1 MRDFLYITMKKLF
14 LFILILCASVHA
26 LAVGWTPTDAGLVVN
41 LGQGDRFLLSIMVD
55 HDNNPATPA
64 REYFV
69 ANYTRYKGDD
79 YFKYKFDEKDS
90 TQGHWLKLIQQPST
104 ATEPAE
110 MIIWEVGAP
119 LVRQSGGKNYDLGGI
134 AYTIWNDG
142 KTLRTNNTNYQFM
155 GDLTG
160 DYNYK
165 DACDVV
171 FVIPTVRGVPTVQDR
186 TLPSFDPKGTL
197 GRGTAPFDGATGSGF
212 MGMTYREVYMFD
224 IPRLNPPITYTNA
237 SLVTFNTTT
246 KQKSWSNGQIKCDP
260 GKAAYAFADSKHD
273 ATTRVVFRLYL
284 LDKPFVSCPKTYFF
298 ATDEQDYIR
307 YRKTENVNGTAADST
322 TAKKIYTMDYLTPMN
337 RVGATT
343 THRTGWMKVPVPDST
358 YYYVGWKDD
367 YYAANKD
374 KTSARMGD
382 NPGTPALEGAYS
394 QFTKIRELPMKTL
407 SGFYAP
413 AGAYGRMVIDS
424 TSTAD
429 NHGVKFEP
437 KGYMLKVST
446 GKNVRMRP
454 NADSTVWTTQDM
466 WTIDESWEGHTIKAT
481 LMTGPEFSDTDPG
494 ADITGWS
501 VNVAGSA
508 VPVYD
513 QPEAT
518 PAGKSGYA
526 QITVTDA
533 NPNGSMTFIEV
544 SKARHLHYSNN
555 GFLGDTVPDQYPIT
569 GTTVTIQ
576 APRIKADYKFLGWS
590 KNKNGS
596 GDTIHVGDPYTI
608 KTTADTLYALATYE
622 GTLQVAI
629 SFIGKDGKRYYLN
642 HPGAMAPRYSRARH
656 YANWET
662 TWQGMANAENNDPNY
677 VSTFELRHP
686 SNEINRK
693 DVGVADLREQEKV
706 LDPRRYTMRGYEDS
720 LTFYEYFSPTRDE
733 YLGLYYQ
740 APNVILA
747 NNTWA
752 GLFET
757 NSDATTT
764 GWPDYM
770 TPYISGVKLKST
782 RYVEEYDATKP
793 DSLILKE
800 RSNKGAP
807 WVQYDPATDQFN
819 GVELEKDATVFDIS
833 AVIVADAHYVVIPDT
848 SEVWRDTIEFAY
860 HKNEQK
866 VEKAWSKL
874 IGKQFMA
881 VMVAGSD
888 TVYFHPNRKKI
899 INDPNNLYL
908 SPDFRVS
915 QYFSL
920 IRDSRISSSTPLSAS
935 DSVMRQETPDYW
947 CNEIVSGL
955 NSPMDIRDKAGNP
968 IDIVDTLRIDLSH
981 GGISKIKEYRGRWK
995 KGAPGL
1001 HMVNA
1006 DGSARYRDVIIR
1018 TKTYHYGAQ
1027 STHLVLRP
1035 EKESYSFGPLVGQ
1048 SQTIKFYLTREHR
1061 RKLMDIKG
1069 QEVDEVVTRIDTIR
1083 TGWSIPKANC
1093 SCPKDHSFE
1102 IPSASDSL
1110 VTIRVKDEN
1119 TSGVNYDTLVVAP
1132 FTVSDTTVSVR
1143 VPLVQAALQGTE
1155 LIWSV
1160 VDGGKRYFITAS
1172 KGGTEDK
1179 DKFIFRQY
1187 SQSGT
1192 TLYLLNSKN
1201 VPLIKGAADAGNGD
1215 GRYITPWQ
1223 YIDKGSNQIA
1233 LKTVLHEGDTL
1244 HFKVD
1249 GTPKVSRTDSTLL
1262 TYKFVNT
1269 YVNDNANYEE
1279 QVKLHYG
1286 SGEND
1291 WLKYSNGAF
1300 SFDTETNASV
1310 FSWSYLQQ
1318 EYSLLNNGTY
1328 PSQDEAEFGYNT
1340 AAPATIQ
1347 TRYKAYKEYTM
1358 LLDNKQVDLCRSEE
1372 TNLTTLANA
1381 EWGLSATIT
1390 RTADTRTFASGST
1403 PSPAV
1408 SSLGLSTDGS
1418 TLVTTITPATA
1429 TSPRDVKIGG
1439 EYVNIVDTMVVSLS
1453 SPAGHSYHMKG
1464 DWSGYSRISDA
1475 NLKIPLVRKTYHET
1489 EYDSLACVVG
1499 RGINAHTF
1507 PAALT
1512 TAGKDKNDTVVFRLS
1527 TLHRTGRQVVDV
1539 DNIVED
1545 VVSAAESYVNTSG
1558 GVHINNKNLAEVR
1571 LVDEY
1576 GNTPDWCRIEALG
1589 DSTIEVKCLLPGIR
1603 APRSAYI
1610 YVAYIAYVD
1619 DDGDDKTPKVMRFVN
1634 TRLTVSQ
1641 ASQFENVSNQVL
1653 DHSAGASG
1661 DAPAANGLQQ
1671 VHENR
1676 RILYYYPDEDVELP
1690 VRERGFYGWWRWY
1703 RESNDPTKVE
1713 SDIPDS
1719 VWRKPPQNI
1728 GKYNFPFRTIGD
1740 TVWVDPADHTK
1751 GKKQITQGRYTVF
1764 HYPARDDGN
1773 ARKDP
1778 PSKNPRIAPPSTAFN
1793 STGKYKCD
1801 TIAVDI
1807 SNYYDNLPFS
1817 VTHKNQIDTAMLDT
1831 MRHIPEPTLSLR
1843 EVFELHPWT
1852 EMADTLW
1859 NYKSEIPEEGATLD
1873 DKEYPLADEKY
1884 MEDHVM
1890 MAPLGNRLLLQTEQ
1904 RYNNKN
1910 LEDMGFSDSQLGYFM
1925 HDDNWEKGGWTQVQK
1940 DSMIWLGGWDA
1951 DCEWFTYD
1959 TKTHKYSPCSYTL
1972 TKENDFLSVPA
1983 KTTLSTGHEFDTVYY
1998 CLRARSKASTWDGEE
2013 KKYVTVA
2020 GNNWYNICRY
2030 KIIYHNPNKYGPL
2043 EEKTVQGED
2052 KALITNKE
2060 IEQRYEVLERL
2071 NFDYIKPGTNY
2082 HVYPHPLPWA
2092 DASYGYC
2099 YPETPD
2105 LPHNRLHTQSDF
2117 PNFGEY
2123 GLVNKIPYSDYWNM
2137 MEQHGGAANGYMIYC
2152 DGMASAGQVAALS
2165 LETKLCEGQKMFF
2178 SAYVC
2183 NPSSQKNK
2191 ANPNFTFSV
2200 QGLKNGVGQ
2209 KWEDITS
2216 YMTGDIL
2223 PSRKWSQIC
2232 FPIMQEHDYDQFRIR
2247 IYNMSSDFDG
2257 NDFIID
2263 DMCIFATKPPL
2274 IAYQASTACVD
2285 EADNDSTTNVIIR
2298 VDYKGITGEDLNG
2311 VPVYYTIEAAKG
2323 GDTTFIAP
2331 IDGYFYQDTLKA
2343 PVVVPAKPDTIY
2355 GYVTMPLKEY
2365 NPPTDSIYTR
2375 VSDLLAALDES
2386 AKDNPKSPS
2395 VWIRSGYVTEYLEG
2409 AYRPVLYFVHK
2420 AKMATDTHYKVHMTN
2435 APQDLMNSQCA
2446 LTSDL
2451 KVNNRMLL
2459 EINGEEQ
2466 PEMTIVGMCANAT
2479 YNLSLR
2485 IKSSVYEEG
2494 VAPMDVNGSC
2504 INDWLLYGDTAD
2516 VSSLKRYGYKY
2527 SDIKTMVTDIL
2538 RYETTIGKNQ
2548 NQFASSLAAVSRD
2561 EMVRVQ
2567 RNESHAE
2574 LSDGVDAYEMLVD
2587 LVNKGFLVLYKKQ
2600 ITVTVNA
2607 GDSVEYVILPIEG
2620 TGSEAMSENNMEV
2633 CPYPLYIKLT
2643 PDKSVGTIPLIIG
2656 GLHRDSTEASLPVT
2670 TLLNE
2675 QMANGGIALRIDSI
2689 QNMTAI
2695 HSIVFHSTD
2704 DPDFIEGVHSLTLRP
2719 DRIWHLDG
2727 QSNDGYY
2734 QKGDTMILYPATS
2747 QTYTMKAGH
2756 NYTFTINMM
2765 SHTGSLTDGD
2775 CKIGEIP
2782 FTVGVVPG
2790 YMRWDPKNNE
2800 NNQWTYAD
2808 NWMAVDEHDVPVEG
2822 AARFA
2827 PMGDTH
2833 VIIPKMTDGKPYPV
2847 VPPMPTVWK
2856 DSIQKVNFQ
2865 YDTCHAIR
2873 FRAGAAIGQQQHM
2886 AYTNA
2891 VVDMEMPQ
2899 QKWALRGAPIQGMI
2913 SGDIYMGNADLSN
2926 ETPLWEVGE
2935 FDVDGR
2941 NYRTGN
2947 ASFWLSVY
2955 SRDTKHVVQ
2964 TGDDEERRATQADWS
2979 KVTNGMTLS
2988 LAPAQ
2993 GFAIY
2998 ARTKA
3003 GSDAVVRLPKNDD
3016 IYYYY
3021 GTYGERLDYKKEDTL
3036 RTQRAKLAGGADKV
3050 GKLAY
3055 KPTSGSQTYRISND
3069 NGVKTNSFVFGN
3081 PTMGYIDI
3089 WGFIDDNCLKEEFDY
3104 LDASGTHHTIS
3115 RAVAMAS
3122 DNVISEPM
3130 RYLPPQYAMVVKLA
3144 GEAQSA
3150 SLDLALYTNR
3160 VVTET
3165 SQAVPSTHACG
3176 TTGGDQALAQAPQR
3190 RGLQK
3195 GKGIM
3200 VVTAINPVSPRCNSR
3215 LLLGQGYDR
3224 AIRSGEDAVLTT
3236 FNIDNF
3242 HMTNTPTTPFNIY
3255 AIEDSCGLSINLL
3268 DSIVNVPISFYMSD
3282 LPYEP
3287 TTQLWFTGVNSIDG
3301 QLVLYDALL
3310 GTERT
3315 IIDGICL
3322 TIETPDQNH
3331 QKRYYIRRRGFNPD
3345 DAEPGDTPTGYEPI
3359 EREVEQAYKIIDHN
3373 HVYIIRGGHVY
3384 TVTGQKVR

>member
-1 MRDFLYITMKKLF
+1 MLL
-14 LFILILCASVHA
+14 ASVR
-26 LAVGWTPTDAGLVVN
+26 LFAVGWTPTDGGLVVN
-41 LGQGDRFLLSIMVD
+41 LEQGDRFLLSVMVD

-79 YFKYKFDEKDS
+79 YFKYKFNEKDS

-110 MIIWEVGAP
+110 MIIWEAGAP
-119 LVRQSGGKNYDLGGI
+119 LARESGGKKLLPLGGI

-155 GDLTG
+155 GDLTD

-171 FVIPTVRGVPTVQDR
+171 FVVPADQASR
-186 TLPSFDPKGTL
+186 TSFDPNRTL
-197 GRGTAPFDGATGSGF
+197 YKDRDRKDQASDGKINGQIGRGFL
-212 MGMTYREVYMFD
+212 GMTYREVYMLD
-224 IPRLNPPITYTNA
+224 IPRLNPPMAYTNA

-246 KQKSWSNGQIKCDP
+246 GQKSWSNGQIKCDP
-260 GKAAYAFADSKHD
+260 GHAAYAFADDKHK
-273 ATTRVVFRLYL
+273 ATTRTLFRLYM
-284 LDKPFVSCPKTYFF
+284 LDKPLHYCDSYYF
-298 ATDEQDYIR
+298 ATDEQDVVS
-307 YRKTENVNGTAADST
+307 YRNVETPKTSADST
-322 TAKKIYTMDYLTPMN
+322 VPKKIYTWDHMTPMKP
-337 RVGATT
+337 VDVKTSPLYKT
-343 THRTGWMKVPVPDST
+343 DYMYVPAYDST
-358 YYYVGWKDD
+358 YYYVGYNND
-367 YYAANKD
+367 YKAEA
-374 KTSARMGD
+374 TGETMGSGD
-382 NPGTPALEGAYS
+382 PGAFS
-394 QFTKIRELPMKTL
+394 QFEKIRELPIKDL
-407 SGFYAP
+407 SGFKAP
-413 AGAYGRMVIDS
+413 AGAYGRMVVDT
-424 TSTAD
+424 TSSND
-429 NHGVKFEP
+429 NLGVAFEP
-437 KGYMLKVST
+437 AGYMLRVST
-446 GKNVRMRP
+446 GKNVRMKQDPEDP
-454 NADSTVWTTQDM
+454 NIWTTQDM
-466 WTIDESWEGHTIKAT
+466 WTIDGSWVGHTIKAT
-481 LMTGPEFSDTDPG
+481 LMTGPEFSNEDPG
-494 ADITGWS
+494 VDIDGWS
-501 VNVAGSA
+501 EMVLGSSIK
-508 VPVYD
+508 D
-513 QPEAT
+513 QGGEDVS
-518 PAGKSGYA
+518 GKSGYA
-526 QITVTDA
+526 RIYTNNTAKNGAIVFIVA
-533 NPNGSMTFIEV
+533 NTA
-544 SKARHLHYSNN
+544 KHLHYSNN
-555 GFLGDTVPDQYPIT
+555 GFLGDTVPDQYPT
-569 GTTVTIQ
+569 GEGTTVTIQ
-576 APRIKADYKFLGWS
+576 APRIKADYTFLGWTT
-590 KNKNGS
+590 KADGS

-608 KTTADTLYALATYE
+608 KTTADTLYALATYD

-642 HPGAMAPRYSRARH
+642 HPGAAAPRYSRARH
-656 YANWET
+656 YDNWET

-693 DVGVADLREQEKV
+693 ERVEVDDLSNREKV
-706 LDPRRYTMRGYEDS
+706 LDPRRYTMKGYEDS

-733 YLGLYYQ
+733 YLGLYYTT
-740 APNVILA
+740 PNVILA
-747 NNTWA
+747 NNTWG

-757 NSDATTT
+757 NSVATTT
-764 GWPDYM
+764 GWPDHM

-800 RSNKGAP
+800 RSNKSEP

-819 GVELEKDATVFDIS
+819 GTDDEGKATVFDIS
-833 AVIVADAHYVVIPDT
+833 AVIVADGHYVIIPDT

-866 VEKAWSKL
+866 VEKVWSKL

-915 QYFSL
+915 QYYSF
-920 IRDSRISSSTPLSAS
+920 IRDSRINSSTPLSAS
-935 DSVMRQETPDYW
+935 DSVMRQETADYW

-955 NSPMDIRDKAGNP
+955 NSPMDIRDKAGNY
-968 IDIVDTLRIDLSH
+968 IDIVDTFRINLSH
-981 GGISKIKEYRGRWK
+981 SRISKIKEYRGRWK

-1018 TKTYHYGAQ
+1018 TKTYHYGAS
-1027 STHLVLRP
+1027 STRYVLKP
-1035 EKESYSFGPLVGQ
+1035 ERESYSFGPLVGQ
-1048 SQTIKFYLTREHR
+1048 SQTINFILTQETYK
-1061 RKLMDIKG
+1061 KLLDSKG
-1069 QEVDEVVTRIDTIR
+1069 NEVGEEVTNIDTIK
-1083 TGWSIPKANC
+1083 TGWSISTDTVNYCYCAVK
-1093 SCPKDHSFE
+1093 HF
-1102 IPSASDSL
+1102 PSRPDVSGSS
-1110 VTIRVKDEN
+1110 VTLTVIDEN
-1119 TSGVNYDTLVVAP
+1119 TTGVNYDTLLVKRFLIGETP
-1132 FTVSDTTVSVR
+1132 YTVDVR
-1143 VPLVQAALQGTE
+1143 VPLVQAALQGNE

-1160 VDGGKRYFITAS
+1160 VDNGKRYFITAG
-1172 KGGTEDK
+1172 KGASEED
-1179 DKFIFRQY
+1179 DHFIFRQY
-1187 SQSGT
+1187 NQSGT

-1201 VPLIKGAADAGNGD
+1201 VPLMKGAADAGNGD

-1223 YIDKGSNQIA
+1223 FIDKGSNQIA

-1244 HFKVD
+1244 RFKVVE
-1249 GTPKVSRTDSTLL
+1249 GSPNTTKVSRKDSVLL

-1300 SFDTETNASV
+1300 SFDTEANASV

-1328 PSQDEAEFGYNT
+1328 PSQDEAEFSYNT
-1340 AAPATIQ
+1340 ADPATIQ

-1390 RTADTRTFASGST
+1390 LTADTRTFESGST

-1429 TSPRDVKIGG
+1429 TSPRDVKIGD

-1453 SPAGHSYHMKG
+1453 SSAGHSYHMKG

-1499 RGINAHTF
+1499 RRGINAHTF
-1507 PAALT
+1507 PATLT

-1527 TLHRTGRQVVDV
+1527 TLHRTGTQVVDV
-1539 DNIVED
+1539 NNIVVD
-1545 VVSAAESYVNTSG
+1545 VVSAAVSYVNKDGETK
-1558 GVHINNKNLAEVR
+1558 VVDLNNKNLAEAR

-1619 DDGDDKTPKVMRFVN
+1619 DDGDPATDKVMRFVN

-1740 TVWVDPADHTK
+1740 TVWVDPADHKK
-1751 GKKQITQGRYTVF
+1751 GKKLITQGRYTVF
-1764 HYPARDDGN
+1764 HYPSRDDGN

-1778 PSKNPRIAPPSTAFN
+1778 PSKNPRIAPPATEFRTTAE
-1793 STGKYKCD
+1793 TKYPTD

-1807 SNYYDNLPFS
+1807 SNYYDNLPLS

-1859 NYKSEIPEEGATLD
+1859 NYRSAIPAGEGELH
-1873 DKEYPLADEKY
+1873 DKEYTLANEKY

-1890 MAPLGNRLLLQTEQ
+1890 MAPLGNRLLLHTEQ

-1925 HDDNWEKGGWTQVQK
+1925 HDDNYLTGGWTQVQK

-1959 TKTHKYSPCSYTL
+1959 TTTHKYSPCSYTL

-1998 CLRARSKASTWDGEE
+1998 CLRARSMKSTWLEP
-2013 KKYVTVA
+2013 KFTTVP
-2020 GNNWYNICRY
+2020 GDYWYNICRY
-2030 KIIYHNPNKYGPL
+2030 KIIYHNPIKYGPL

-2105 LPHNRLHTQSDF
+2105 LPHNRLHTQTDF

-2232 FPIMQEHDYDQFRIR
+2232 FPILQEHDYDKFRVR

-2311 VPVYYTIEAAKG
+2311 HEVYYTIEAAKG

-2331 IDGYFYQDTLKA
+2331 IDGYFNQATLPKEEGS
-2343 PVVVPAKPDTIY
+2343 AKPDTIY

-2375 VSDLLAALDES
+2375 VSDLLDALDKS
-2386 AKDNPKSPS
+2386 MKDNPESPS

-2420 AKMATDTHYKVHMTN
+2420 AKMATDIHYKVHMTN
-2435 APQDLMNSQCA
+2435 AVHDLMNSQCA

-2466 PEMTIVGMCANAT
+2466 PEMTVVGMCANAT

-2485 IKSSVYEEG
+2485 IKNSVYEEG

-2504 INDWLLYGDTAD
+2504 VNDWLLYGDTAD

-2527 SDIKTMVTDIL
+2527 SDIKTMMKDIL
-2538 RYETTIGKNQ
+2538 RYETTGGKNQ

-2561 EMVRVQ
+2561 EMVSVQ
-2567 RNESHAE
+2567 RESHAE

-2607 GDSVEYVILPIEG
+2607 GDSVEYVIFPIEG

-2675 QMANGGIALRIDSI
+2675 QMANSGIALRIDSI

-2808 NWMAVDEHDVPVEG
+2808 NWMAVDEHDVPIEG

-2847 VPPMPTVWK
+2847 VPPMPTAWK

-2873 FRAGAAIGQQQHM
+2873 FLPGAAMGQQQRIH
-2886 AYTNA
+2886 YTDA
-2891 VVDMEMPQ
+2891 IIDMSMPYE
-2899 QKWALRGAPIQGMI
+2899 KWALRSAPIKGMI
-2913 SGDIYMGNADLSN
+2913 SGDLYMANADLLD
-2926 ETPLWEVGE
+2926 ETPLWEVSE
-2935 FDVDGR
+2935 FDHDGR
-2941 NYRTGN
+2941 TYKTGN
-2947 ASFWLSVY
+2947 GSFWLSVF
-2955 SRDTKHVVQ
+2955 SRNTEHVAQ
-2964 TGDDEERRATQADWS
+2964 EGREDRTAAADWS
-2979 KVTNGMTLS
+2979 KVTNGMTLP
-2988 LAPAQ
+2988 LMPGQ
-2993 GFAIY
+2993 GWAVFG
-2998 ARTKA
+2998 KA
-3003 GSDAVVRLPKNDD
+3003 TSGKDAVVRLPKNDD
-3016 IYYYY
+3016 KYYYY
-3021 GTYGERLDYKKEDTL
+3021 GTYGEQLHDIYEQNLQELRNSAALANGEAGKFAFYPVGDVQGYTL
-3036 RTQRAKLAGGADKV
+3036 TNDESKV
-3050 GKLAY
+3050 TTL
-3055 KPTSGSQTYRISND
+3055 
-3069 NGVKTNSFVFGN
+3069 FVFGN

-3089 WGFIDDNCLKEEFDY
+3089 WGFVADNGLVEEIDYVN
-3104 LDASGTHHTIS
+3104 ASGVYTTVS
-3115 RAVAMAS
+3115 KSTATETS
-3122 DNVISEPM
+3122 DVISNQE
-3130 RYLPPQYAMVVKLA
+3130 RYLPPMHAMVVKVSA
-3144 GEAQSA
+3144 GRA
-3150 SLDLALYTNR
+3150 SLSLNLYTNR

-3165 SQAVPSTHACG
+3165 NQVMPEGESEAIAR
-3176 TTGGDQALAQAPQR
+3176 APQR
-3190 RGLQK
+3190 NALR
-3195 GKGIM
+3195 KGIM
-3200 VVTAINPVSPRCNSR
+3200 TVTVKNPVSARCTSR
-3215 LLLGQGYDR
+3215 LLLGQGYHAD
-3224 AIRSGEDAVLTT
+3224 IRDGEDAVLTT
-3236 FNIDNF
+3236 LNIDKF
-3242 HMTNTPTTPFNIY
+3242 SMTNTPTTPFNIY
-3255 AIEDSCGLSINLL
+3255 AIEDNCGLSIDLL

-3282 LPYEP
+3282 LPAPYEP
-3287 TTQLWFTGVNSIDG
+3287 VTQIWFTGVNNIDG
-3301 QLVLYDALL
+3301 PLVLYDAMT
-3310 GTERT
+3310 GTERA

-3322 TIETPDQNH
+3322 HIETPEQSH
-3331 QKRYYIRRRGFNPD
+3331 QQRYYIRRRGFDP
-3345 DAEPGDTPTGYEPI
+3345 EHGSGGEIPTGVEPTEQYE
-3359 EREVEQAYKIIDHN
+3359 EQAYKIIYN
-3373 HVYIIRGGHVY
+3373 GNVYIIRNGHVF
-3384 TVTGQKVR
+3384 TMMGEKVR

>member
-1 MRDFLYITMKKLF
+1 MKKLF
-14 LFILILCASVHA
+14 LFILVLCTSLQA

-41 LGQGDRFLLSIMVD
+41 LGLGDRFLLSIMVD

-110 MIIWEVGAP
+110 MIIWEAGAP

-134 AYTIWNDG
+134 VYTIWNDG
-142 KTLRTNNTNYQFM
+142 KTLRTNSTNYQFV
-155 GDLTG
+155 GDLTS

-224 IPRLNPPITYTNA
+224 IPRLNPPMTYTNA

-246 KQKSWSNGQIKCDP
+246 GQKSWSNGQIKCDP

-298 ATDEQDYIR
+298 ATNEQDYIR

-343 THRTGWMKVPVPDST
+343 THQTAPMKVPASDSA
-358 YYYVGWKDD
+358 YYYVGYKDD
-367 YYAANKD
+367 YKDEAAGQ
-374 KTSARMGD
+374 SMGS
-382 NPGTPALEGAYS
+382 PGAHSL
-394 QFTKIRELPMKTL
+394 FTKIRELPMKTL

-413 AGAYGRMVIDS
+413 AGAYGRMVMDT
-424 TSTAD
+424 TSTED
-429 NHGVKFEP
+429 NHGVAFEP
-437 KGYMLKVST
+437 AGYFLKVGT
-446 GKNVRMRP
+446 GKNVPMVKIHD
-454 NADSTVWTTQDM
+454 NQWVTQDM
-466 WTIDESWEGHTIKAT
+466 WTIDEGWDTLTIRAT
-481 LMTGPEFSDTDPG
+481 LMTGPEFREEDPG
-494 ADITGWS
+494 ADVEGWS
-501 VNVAGSA
+501 VDVVGNT
-508 VPVYD
+508 VPLSGGGTVTSGL
-513 QPEAT
+513 Q
-518 PAGKSGYA
+518 GYA
-526 QITVTDA
+526 TIYTD
-533 NPNGSMTFIEV
+533 NTDPNGKMTFILANT
-544 SKARHLHYSNN
+544 SRHIHYDNN
-555 GFLGDTVPDQYPIT
+555 GLLGVDIPDQYPMVGFT
-569 GTTVTIQ
+569 SVMVEH
-576 APRIKADYKFLGWS
+576 PRLNKSYTFDGWNTRADGK
-590 KNKNGS
+590 
-596 GDTIHVGDPYTI
+596 GDTIQPGTI
-608 KTTADTLYALATYE
+608 IDLPEGKKTLYALAHFDDEYNI
-622 GTLQVAI
+622 AI
-629 SFIGKDGKRYYLN
+629 SFMQDGKRYYLN
-642 HPGAMAPRYSRARH
+642 HPGAAAPRYARARH
-656 YANWET
+656 YDNWET

-693 DVGVADLREQEKV
+693 ERVEVADLSDREKV
-706 LDPRRYTMRGYEDS
+706 LDPRRYTMKGYEDS

-733 YLGLYYQ
+733 YLGLYYMT
-740 APNVILA
+740 PNVILA
-747 NNTWA
+747 NNTWG

-757 NSDATTT
+757 NSYATTT

-800 RSNKGAP
+800 RSNKDAP

-819 GVELEKDATVFDIS
+819 GTDDESKATVFDIS
-833 AVIVADAHYVVIPDT
+833 AVIVADGHYVVMPDT
-848 SEVWRDTIEFAY
+848 SEVWRDTIEFAF

-866 VEKAWSKL
+866 VEKVWSKL
-874 IGKQFMA
+874 IGKQLMA
-881 VMVAGSD
+881 MMIAGSD

-920 IRDSRISSSTPLSAS
+920 IRDSRINSSTPLSAS
-935 DSVMRQETPDYW
+935 DSVMRQETADYW

-968 IDIVDTLRIDLSH
+968 IDIVDTFRINLSH

-995 KGAPGL
+995 KGTPGL

-1018 TKTYHYGAQ
+1018 TKTYHYGAS
-1027 STHLVLRP
+1027 STRYVLKP
-1035 EKESYSFGPLVGQ
+1035 ERESYSFGPMVGQ
-1048 SQTIKFYLTREHR
+1048 SQTIKFYLTREYR
-1061 RKLMDIKG
+1061 RKLQDIKG

-1083 TGWSIPKANC
+1083 TGWSIPIANC
-1093 SCPKDHSFE
+1093 SCPKDHSLE

-1132 FTVSDTTVSVR
+1132 FTVSGDTTVSVR
-1143 VPLVQAALQGTE
+1143 VPLVQAALQSNE

-1160 VDGGKRYFITAS
+1160 VDNGKRYFITAG
-1172 KGGTEDK
+1172 KGASEED
-1179 DKFIFRQY
+1179 DHFIFRQY

-1192 TLYLLNSKN
+1192 TLYQLNSKN
-1201 VPLIKGAADAGNGD
+1201 VPLIKGAADAGNGN

-1223 YIDKGSNQIA
+1223 FVDKGSNQIA

-1244 HFKVD
+1244 HFKVVE
-1249 GTPKVSRTDSTLL
+1249 GSPNTTKVSRKDSVLL

-1300 SFDTETNASV
+1300 SFDTEANASV

-1328 PSQDEAEFGYNT
+1328 PSQDRAEFSYNT
-1340 AAPATIQ
+1340 ADPATIQ

-1390 RTADTRTFASGST
+1390 RTADTRTFESGST

-1418 TLVTTITPATA
+1418 TLVTTITPEEA
-1429 TSPRDVKIGG
+1429 TSPRDVKIGD

-1453 SPAGHSYHMKG
+1453 SSAGHSYHMKG

-1475 NLKIPLVRKTYHET
+1475 NLKIPLVRKTYHNAP
-1489 EYDSLACVVG
+1489 YDSLACVVG
-1499 RGINAHTF
+1499 RGSTAHTF
-1507 PAALT
+1507 PATLT
-1512 TAGKDKNDTVVFRLS
+1512 TAGKNKNDTVVFRLS
-1527 TLHRTGRQVVDV
+1527 TLHRTGTQVVDV
-1539 DNIVED
+1539 DNNVVD
-1545 VVSAAESYVNTSG
+1545 VVSAAVSYVNKDGETK
-1558 GVHINNKNLAEVR
+1558 VVDLNNKNLAEAR

-1619 DDGDDKTPKVMRFVN
+1619 DDGNPATDKVMRFVN

-1740 TVWVDPADHTK
+1740 TVWVDPADHSK
-1751 GKKQITQGRYTVF
+1751 GKKLITQGRYTVF

-1778 PSKNPRIAPPSTAFN
+1778 PSKNPRIAPPATEFRTKAV
-1793 STGKYKCD
+1793 TKYPTD

-1807 SNYYDNLPFS
+1807 SNYYDNLPLS

-1859 NYKSEIPEEGATLD
+1859 NYKSAIPAGEGELH
-1873 DKEYPLADEKY
+1873 DKEYTLAKEKY
-1884 MEDHVM
+1884 LEDHVM

-1910 LEDMGFSDSQLGYFM
+1910 LEAMGFSDSQLGYFM
-1925 HDDNWEKGGWTQVQK
+1925 HDDNYLTGGWTQVQQ

-1959 TKTHKYSPCSYTL
+1959 TTTHKYTPCSYTQ

-1998 CLRARSKASTWDGEE
+1998 CLRARSMKSTWAEE
-2013 KKYVTVA
+2013 TGFKTVP
-2020 GNNWYNICRY
+2020 GDYWYNICRY
-2030 KIIYHNPNKYGPL
+2030 KIIYHNPIKYGPL

-2105 LPHNRLHTQSDF
+2105 LPHNRLHTQTDF

-2123 GLVNKIPYSDYWNM
+2123 GLVNKIPYSDYWNK

-2183 NPSSQKNK
+2183 NPSNQKNK

-2232 FPIMQEHDYDQFRIR
+2232 FPIMQEHDYDKFRIR

-2285 EADNDSTTNVIIR
+2285 KAENDSTTNVIIR

-2311 VPVYYTIEAAKG
+2311 HEVYYTIEAAKG

-2331 IDGYFYQDTLKA
+2331 IDGYFNQATLPKEEGS
-2343 PVVVPAKPDTIY
+2343 AKPDTIY

-2375 VSDLLAALDES
+2375 VSDLLDALDKS
-2386 AKDNPKSPS
+2386 MKDNPESPS

-2420 AKMATDTHYKVHMTN
+2420 AKMATDIHYKVHMTN
-2435 APQDLMNSQCA
+2435 AVHDLMNSQCA

-2466 PEMTIVGMCANAT
+2466 PEMTVVGMCANAT

-2504 INDWLLYGDTAD
+2504 VNDWLLYGDTAD

-2527 SDIKTMVTDIL
+2527 SDIKTMVNDIL
-2538 RYETTIGKNQ
+2538 RYETTVGKNQ

-2567 RNESHAE
+2567 SKESHAE

-2600 ITVTVNA
+2600 ITVTINA
-2607 GDSVEYVILPIEG
+2607 GDSVEYMIFPIEG

-2675 QMANGGIALRIDSI
+2675 QMANSGIALRIDSI
-2689 QNMTAI
+2689 QNITAI

-2808 NWMAVDEHDVPVEG
+2808 NWMAVDEHDVPIEG

-2847 VPPMPTVWK
+2847 IPPMPEEWK

-2873 FRAGAAIGQQQHM
+2873 FRAGAAIGQQQRM

-2899 QKWALRGAPIQGMI
+2899 QKWALRGAPIQGMV
-2913 SGDIYMGNADLSN
+2913 SGDIFMSNADLSN

-2935 FDVDGR
+2935 FDADGR

-2947 ASFWLSVY
+2947 GSFWLSLY
-2955 SRDTKHVVQ
+2955 SRKTKHVVR
-2964 TGDDEERRATQADWS
+2964 TEEDEIRSAGAEWS

-2993 GFAIY
+2993 GFAVY
-2998 ARTKA
+2998 ARTA
-3003 GSDAVVRLPKNDD
+3003 SGSNAAVRLPKHDD
-3016 IYYYY
+3016 TYYYY
-3021 GTYGERLDYKKEDTL
+3021 GTYGERLDYKKEENLQTM
-3036 RTQRAKLAGGADKV
+3036 RATNAGGASKV
-3050 GKLAY
+3050 GKLAFH
-3055 KPTSGSQTYRISND
+3055 PAGDSQNYTLT
-3069 NGVKTNSFVFGN
+3069 NGVEGTSFVFGN
-3081 PTMGYIDI
+3081 PSMGYIDI
-3089 WGFIDDNCLKEEFDY
+3089 WGFIADNSLTAEIGYINE
-3104 LDASGTHHTIS
+3104 SGNFTTIS
-3115 RAVAMAS
+3115 KAAAEGS
-3122 DNVISEPM
+3122 DKGNVLSNLE
-3130 RYLPPQYAMVVKLA
+3130 RYLPPMHAMTL
-3144 GEAQSA
+3144 SA
-3150 SLDLALYTNR
+3150 PSGTSLEVTLNTNR
-3160 VVTET
+3160 IVTAASQIVRPSSAPSRATT
-3165 SQAVPSTHACG
+3165 SRLP
-3176 TTGGDQALAQAPQR
+3176 
-3190 RGLQK
+3190 
-3195 GKGIM
+3195 KGIM
-3200 VVTAINPVSPRCNSR
+3200 TVTAINPVSPRCNSR

-3236 FNIDNF
+3236 LNIDNF

-3255 AIEDSCGLSINLL
+3255 AIKDSCGLSINLL

-3287 TTQLWFTGVNSIDG
+3287 TTQLWFTGVNNIDG

-3345 DAEPGDTPTGYEPI
+3345 TTEPGDTPTSYEPI